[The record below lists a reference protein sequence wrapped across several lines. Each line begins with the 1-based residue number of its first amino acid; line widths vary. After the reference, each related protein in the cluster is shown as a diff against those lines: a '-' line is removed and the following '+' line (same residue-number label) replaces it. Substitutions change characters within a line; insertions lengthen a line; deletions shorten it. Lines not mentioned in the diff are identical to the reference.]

1 METKNAYLNFLEE
14 KKMLIVVIFFVVALF
29 ATLSGT
35 YSPISYSQANETE
48 RELKEIAQHS
58 TVSSIFGNNYMLCLF
73 MFAPVIGPIFG
84 IYVLYNTGW
93 VIGALAVSRGADRA
107 VMFASIFI
115 LPHAWLEYLAY
126 SLAMTQSVWL
136 LMKIFKGQFGREVVP
151 TAILI
156 ALDALILLTAAFV
169 EIFLMTLFGNVESQ
183 LSFVLRFCFM
193 PKISP

>member
-1 METKNAYLNFLEE
+1 METKNAQLNFLEE
-14 KKMLIVVIFFVVALF
+14 KKMLILVIFFVVALF
-29 ATLSGT
+29 ATLVGT
-35 YSPISYSQANETE
+35 YSPISYTEASETE
-48 RELKEIAQHS
+48 KELKELAQHS

-93 VIGALAVSRGADRA
+93 VIGAIAVSRGVDRA
-107 VMFASIFI
+107 LMFTSIFI

-136 LMKIFKGQFGREVVP
+136 LLKIFKGQFGKEVVP

-156 ALDALILLTAAFV
+156 ALDALILLAAAFV
-169 EIFLMTLFGNVESQ
+169 EIFLMILFGNVQSQ
-183 LSFVLRFCFM
+183 LSFVFRFCLM
-193 PKISP
+193 PRISP